1 MTLESPVSAQA
12 VYTVSHLNRVVRSL
26 LEQHFSSIWLEG
38 EVSNLSRPSSGHL
51 YFSLKDANA
60 QIRCV
65 LFRNRGQLLG
75 KSISNGQHVLVKAR
89 IGLYE
94 LRGDLQLIIDYLEE
108 TGAGALRRAFEE
120 LRQRLDQAGL
130 FAIEHKLPLPP
141 LASRIG
147 VITSPSGA
155 AIRDVLSI
163 LKRRFPAL
171 PVRIYPVPVQGD
183 KAAEQI
189 AQAINLASQRRD
201 CGVLLLVRGG
211 GSPEDLMAFN
221 EEVVA
226 RAIHACTVPLVSGVG
241 HEVDVT
247 IADLVADVRAPT
259 PSAAAELVSPD
270 WLEWQHRFNQ
280 LETRLINVLQRRLE
294 NFQQSLAWLE
304 QSLNRQHP
312 KNRLQNQAQRID
324 ELEQRLRRA
333 IALKL
338 ERYKTQTASLAN
350 QLRLSSPT
358 PHIQQFQARCAV
370 LQVRL
375 ENSMQHRTK
384 QQAQRLTHA
393 GQALHAVSPL
403 HTLKRGYAIVRHYPE
418 GEIIRQADQAKPGDD
433 VEALLHEGR
442 LICKVE
448 KTQ

>member
-1 MTLESPVSAQA
+1 MALELPIQPPA
-12 VYTVSHLNRVVRSL
+12 VYTVSHLNSVVRSL
-26 LEQHFSSIWLEG
+26 LEDHFTLIWLEG
-38 EVSNLSRPSSGHL
+38 EICNLARPSSGHL

-65 LFRNRGQLLG
+65 LFRQRSLQTG
-75 KSISNGQHVLVKAR
+75 KSITNGQHVLVRAH

-120 LRQRLDQAGL
+120 LRQRLDQEGL
-130 FAIEHKLPLPP
+130 FAIEHKRSLPRLP
-141 LASRIG
+141 SRIG

-171 PVRIYPVPVQGD
+171 PVRIYPAPVQGNR
-183 KAAEQI
+183 AAEKI

-201 CGVLLLVRGG
+201 CDVLLLVRGG

-221 EEVVA
+221 EEIVA

-241 HEVDVT
+241 HEIDVT
-247 IADLVADVRAPT
+247 IADFVADVRAPT

-270 WLEWQHRFNQ
+270 QLEWLHRFSQ
-280 LETRLINVLQRRLE
+280 LQTRLMNVSQQRLAGLQ
-294 NFQQSLAWLE
+294 QGLAWLE
-304 QSLNRQHP
+304 QRLSRQHP
-312 KNRLQNQAQRID
+312 KNRLQDQTQRID
-324 ELEQRLRRA
+324 ELEQRLQRA
-333 IALKL
+333 MALQF

-350 QLRLSSPT
+350 QLRLSNPA
-358 PHIQQFQARCAV
+358 PRIQQFQGRCAV

-375 ENSMQHRTK
+375 ENSMRHRVE
-384 QQAQRLTHA
+384 QQTQRLTHA

-403 HTLKRGYAIVRHYPE
+403 DTLKRGYAIVRHYPE
-418 GEIIRQADQAKPGDD
+418 GEIIRRADQAKPGDE

-448 KTQ
+448 KVE